1 MSSDHFSMLHPHFTP
16 DITLGHLVQAVV
28 VIATVGGAVLG
39 GYLSLR
45 SDLELQRAEF
55 RVALAG
61 HEARLT
67 VTERLIE
74 ERRTDDASFRPRC
87 APPWSASCRRS
98 AISRPVSSANRTGN
112 SSVTKEGVG
121 GRNGPATESH
131 HRASRAE
138 TSPRKHEGHEALNIR
153 PGESREPIFRAASG
167 G

>member
-1 MSSDHFSMLHPHFTP
+1 MSEHFSMLHPHFTP

-28 VIATVGGAVLG
+28 VIATVGGGVLG

-74 ERRTDDASFRPRC
+74 ERRTDDRQFQ
-87 APPWSASCRRS
+87 
-98 AISRPVSSANRTGN
+98 
-112 SSVTKEGVG
+112 
-121 GRNGPATESH
+121 
-131 HRASRAE
+131 AE
-138 TSPRKHEGHEALNIR
+138 M
-153 PGESREPIFRAASG
+153 RAALERVMQAIG
-167 G
+167 DLNAGLVRKQDRK